1 MRFSPLKF
9 AAILLLLLSGKA
21 LAHAALDHA
30 EPKVG
35 STVGKSPSVV
45 KVWLDDDVEADG
57 CTLCVCDSH
66 GKEFD
71 LKDAHRDEKDSTL
84 LIVSV
89 PKLADGEYVVTWK
102 VIASDTHK
110 THGEFKFTIK
120 SGG

>member
-1 MRFSPLKF
+1 MRYSSFKF
-9 AAILLLLLSGKA
+9 AAILLLLMSAQA

-35 STVGKSPSVV
+35 STVEKSPSVV
-45 KVWLDDDVEADG
+45 KVWFDDDVQADG
-57 CTLCVCDSH
+57 CTLCVCDSQ
-66 GKEFD
+66 GKQVD

-89 PKLADGEYVVTWK
+89 PKLADGEYVVMWK